1 VDQGLPVRP
10 AELGLALTQLTS
22 IAGMAGVDA
31 GDRVP
36 CPSCGET
43 VLQKTMIPVL
53 GEDGTGMRYI
63 CVPCARLLIVNT
75 TEEDPGGSPDTEGE
89 AVADP
94 A

>member
-1 VDQGLPVRP
+1 
-10 AELGLALTQLTS
+10 LGLALTQLTS

-43 VLQKTMIPVL
+43 VLQKSMIPVL

-63 CVPCARLLIVNT
+63 CVPCARLLIVDT
-75 TEEDPGGSPDTEGE
+75 TEGE
-89 AVADP
+89 AGGGPEAGDEVVANP

>member
-10 AELGLALTQLTS
+10 AELGLALTRVTS
-22 IAGMAGVDA
+22 IVGMAGVDA

-43 VLQKTMIPVL
+43 VLQKSMIPVL
-53 GEDGTGMRYI
+53 GEDGTGMRYL
-63 CVPCARLLIVNT
+63 CVPCARLLIVDT
-75 TEEDPGGSPDTEGE
+75 TEREAGGGPDAGE
-89 AVADP
+89 EVVADP